1 MLKQFMTSKIAFV
14 GGGVACMTMLEF
26 LLSNEFFENRPQ
38 ILGVADHHSD
48 APGIRYA
55 KVMGIFTTH
64 DYRQLYDLPGLD
76 AIVEITRNPFLAE
89 AIRKTLPPHIR
100 LFDQFEV
107 RSLWD
112 ALLIEEVRRKS
123 IKTLEECNQQPP
135 LVEALVHEL
144 CDRFLQIICR
154 RNDRSREIETE
165 LAAHERAQAQII
177 QGSTIPTFVVNKD
190 HVITHWNKAM
200 EKLTGYRGGE
210 MVGTRRQWE
219 PFYDHPRP
227 ALVDVILDQIHDPRQ
242 IERLYGNQWQSSP
255 LIEGA
260 YEAEG
265 FFPRLGPEGKWCWF
279 TAAPIRAADGTIV
292 AAIETLWDKTEEKK
306 ANEQR
311 DRQNRMMAETAR
323 ELAKSE
329 QILAQIVHG
338 STIPTFVI
346 NERHLVTHWNRAAEK
361 LTGFSGAEMVG
372 TNRQWVPFYAAPRRT
387 MADVIVD
394 QIDETEIP
402 KLYVKWRKSALI
414 EDAYEAEGFFPHLG
428 RSGKWIWFTAAP
440 IHSPDGAIIGAIE
453 TLWDTTEDKK
463 AEQERERHTQELGT
477 LVAVYTALSAPR
489 PVKDRL
495 ETALQ
500 EVKNYLGAE
509 DICLFLLGQDGRFEF
524 SAGEGIAAP
533 LCRQQIGQDRDNSL
547 IYQVVRRGRFAL
559 YGDLPA
565 GEGAEFRVLE
575 AAGIRSLIYIPF
587 STKESR
593 RFGMIRIASRK
604 VDAFSPRDQNI
615 LELIGNR
622 IGVAIENALLQESS
636 VRSEEKYR
644 SLFNNDP
651 NPLFILD
658 GKTFQILDTNARAQN
673 RYGYGQREFAQKSF
687 LDLGDAEDEEVR
699 KGLDRLAPN
708 QSALFTKKR
717 HFDSAGGFFYVNIN
731 VSWAS
736 YLESNVLIASTTDIT
751 ETVEKEVQLIQ
762 ASKMTTLGTM
772 AAGMA
777 HELNQPLNVIQVCA
791 DYLNKMT
798 SRGLAIGRE
807 EMQSLV
813 RDISGNVQ
821 RAAGIIKHMR
831 DFSRQ
836 SEVVTTRIC
845 INDPIQDV
853 FKVLGHQLKMHQIE
867 VNLALDPD
875 IAPILAEHNR
885 LEQVFIN
892 LVTNAMDAMDE
903 KASRPGQS
911 VAVKKLE
918 IRSTMENGHVV
929 VKVSDTGI
937 GMAPELID
945 KIFEPFFT
953 TKKVGKGTGLGVS
966 ISYGIVKDYGGTIRV
981 TSAIGQ
987 GTTFELRF
995 PPAEG

>member
-1 MLKQFMTSKIAFV
+1 MKSRIAFV
-14 GGGVACMTMLEF
+14 GGGVACMTFLEF
-26 LLSNEFFENRPQ
+26 LLSNDFFQDRPQ

-48 APGIRYA
+48 APGVRYA

-76 AIVEITRNPFLAE
+76 TIVEITRNPFLAE
-89 AIRKTLPPHIR
+89 TIRKSLPAHIR
-100 LFDQFEV
+100 LVDQFEV

-123 IKTLEECNQQPP
+123 IKTLATRKHQPEKVEE
-135 LVEALVHEL
+135 LLHEL
-144 CDRFLQIICR
+144 CDRFVQIIRR
-154 RNDRSREIETE
+154 RNDRSREIEIE
-165 LAAHERAQAQII
+165 LATHERAQAQII
-177 QGSTIPTFVVNKD
+177 EGSTIPTFVVNKD
-190 HVITHWNKAM
+190 HLITHWNKAM
-200 EKLTGYRGGE
+200 EKLTGYRGAE

-219 PFYDHPRP
+219 PFYDQPRP
-227 ALVDVILDQIHDPRQ
+227 ALADVILDQIHDAPL
-242 IERLYGNQWQSSP
+242 IEKLYGDQWRSSD

-265 FFPRLGPEGKWCWF
+265 FFPRLGAQGKWCWF

-292 AAIETLWDKTEEKK
+292 AAIETLWDKTEEKL
-306 ANEQR
+306 ANQHREQQHR
-311 DRQNRMMAETAR
+311 IMSETAR
-323 ELAKSE
+323 ALAKSE
-329 QILAQIVHG
+329 KTLAQIIHG

-346 NERHLVTHWNRAAEK
+346 NEKHIVTHWNRAAEK
-361 LTGFSGAEMVG
+361 LTGYSGANMVG
-372 TNRQWVPFYAAPRRT
+372 TDCQWTPFYDCQRPT

-402 KLYVKWRKSALI
+402 KLYTKWRKSALI
-414 EDAYEAEGFFPHLG
+414 EDAYESEIFFPHLG
-428 RSGKWIWFTAAP
+428 REGKWIWFTAAP

-453 TLWDTTEDKK
+453 TLWDRTEDKK
-463 AEQERERHTQELGT
+463 AEQERERHTRELGT
-477 LVAVYTALSAPR
+477 LVVVYTALSAPT
-489 PVKDRL
+489 PIKDRL
-495 ETALQ
+495 QSAIQ
-500 EVKNYLGAE
+500 EVKHYLGAE
-509 DICLFLLGQDGRFEF
+509 DICLFLMGRDGRFDYC
-524 SAGEGIAAP
+524 AGEGIAAP
-533 LCRQQIGQDRDNSL
+533 LCRQQLRREHDDSFM
-547 IYQVVRRGRFAL
+547 YQVVRQGRFAIF
-559 YGDLPA
+559 GELPRGN
-565 GEGAEFRVLE
+565 GEEFRILE
-575 AAGIRSLIYIPF
+575 QAGVRSLIYIPF
-587 STKESR
+587 ATKESKP
-593 RFGMIRIASRK
+593 FGIIRVASRK
-604 VDAFSPRDQNI
+604 AEAFSLRDQNV

-622 IGVAIENALLQESS
+622 IGVAIENAMLQESS

-658 GKTFQILDTNARAQN
+658 ATTFAILDTNARAQN
-673 RYGYGQREFAQKSF
+673 RYGYSRQDFVRKSF
-687 LDLGDAEDEEVR
+687 LELGDAEDEEVR
-699 KGLDRLAPN
+699 KGLGRLAPH
-708 QSALFTKKR
+708 QSLLFAKKR
-717 HFDSAGGFFYVNIN
+717 HYDSAGRLFYVNIN

-736 YLESNVLIASTTDIT
+736 YLESNVLIASATDIT

-798 SRGLAIGRE
+798 QKGLAIGKD
-807 EMQSLV
+807 EMETLIQ
-813 RDISGNVQ
+813 DISGNVQ

-836 SEVVTTRIC
+836 SEVVTTKVS
-845 INDPIQDV
+845 INDPINDV

-867 VNLALDPD
+867 LQLDLDPA
-875 IAPILAEHNR
+875 IAPVLAEHNR

-903 KASRPGQS
+903 KANAAGQTG
-911 VAVKKLE
+911 VTKKLT
-918 IRSTMENGHVV
+918 ITSTMEDGRVV
-929 VKVSDTGI
+929 ARVTDTGA
-937 GMAPELID
+937 GMAPEVID

-953 TKKVGKGTGLGVS
+953 TKQVGKGTGLGVS

-981 TSAIGQ
+981 HSTVGE

-995 PPAEG
+995 PAAEG